1 MVQLQDSILERLHH
15 QTFFNMLFEK
25 IYETHHARIL
35 SCSSPKADAW
45 LTIWLIFLNFQL
57 ASLVFSTSL

>member
-45 LTIWLIFLNFQL
+45 LTI
-57 ASLVFSTSL
+57 